1 MRAYTDEEVKKAQDS
16 VERQL
21 ANARKDYNKK
31 FEELTD
37 THLVKGGL
45 IGPEENCKF
54 KTLIEY
60 TTTRIPENIKKLKF
74 HESELEKHQNI

>member
-1 MRAYTDEEVKKAQDS
+1 
-16 VERQL
+16 
-21 ANARKDYNKK
+21 
-31 FEELTD
+31 
-37 THLVKGGL
+37 LVKGGL